1 MGMAMAQEKI
11 NNVNCNWCEDVEKNV
26 KKMVHGGRRGERE
39 KIISLL

>member
-26 KKMVHGGRRGERE
+26 MVHGGRRGERE